1 MKVTFVIVAA
11 ALALAG
17 SAHAQ
22 SAAGPPPSDGGT
34 GYIEVVGHSAF
45 GNVTSQSFGVE
56 GGVTIAPRL
65 TLFGEIGWVR
75 DTAPAE
81 IGTAAQMMAGHLSA
95 VQSASVAYSV
105 RQPVTF
111 GVAGLAYIIPVE
123 SVFQPY
129 VLGGFGLARY
139 THDVTFTVGGSDVTA
154 NIGDYGIVLGNDLAG
169 SYTKPM
175 ITAGGGVA
183 WTFRSPFILD
193 FQFRYGRIFATG
205 KGINVSR
212 AGLGIGF
219 QF

>member
-1 MKVTFVIVAA
+1 MKLTFVIVAA
-11 ALALAG
+11 AMALSA

-22 SAAGPPPSDGGT
+22 SPANAPPSDGGT
-34 GYIEVVGHSAF
+34 GYVEVVGHSAF

-56 GGVTIAPRL
+56 GGVTVAPRL
-65 TLFGEIGWVR
+65 TLFAEIGWIR
-75 DTAPAE
+75 DTAPSE
-81 IGTAAQMMAGHLSA
+81 VGVAAQQMAGHLSA
-95 VQSASVAYSV
+95 VQSASVGYSV

-129 VLGGFGLARY
+129 VLGGFGFARY
-139 THDVTFTVGGSDVTA
+139 TRDISFTVGGTDVTA
-154 NIGDYGIVLGNDLAG
+154 NIGDYGIALGADLAG

-175 ITAGGGVA
+175 LTAGGGVA

-193 FQFRYGRIFATG
+193 FQYRYGRIFASG

-212 AGLGIGF
+212 AGLGIGI